1 MKTAPAETPGL
12 FASCVPEILEL
23 VVDTRARD
31 VDGAD
36 MTRSRHTADRVAV
49 AAEFRAKIFALH
61 RPVATEDIFDTAA
74 IYAAGDVL
82 LVGCSADI
90 DRAAAETKTG
100 RRIDEQGVRAEI
112 AAEIVA
118 DAATH
123 RRRKSVG

>member
-1 MKTAPAETPGL
+1 
-12 FASCVPEILEL
+12 
-23 VVDTRARD
+23 
-31 VDGAD
+31 

-112 AAEIVA
+112 AAEVVA

-123 RRRKSVG
+123 RAEAVEFAAAVDSRRAGSAAAHIGPGIVAFDTEDPVAA